1 VFIVGYLNV
10 KHTDIS
16 CRTGNHNCLWEDN
29 ISDNEIDPV
38 ELKTITLEP
47 GLPGIKLGFILIIIA
62 CIEKE
67 F

>member
-1 VFIVGYLNV
+1 MLNIQILS
-10 KHTDIS
+10 IS
-16 CRTGNHNCLWEDN
+16 YRTGNHNCLWEDN

-38 ELKTITLEP
+38 ELKTIILEP
-47 GLPGIKLGFILIIIA
+47 SLPGIKLGFILIIIA